1 MLSKEERKQL
11 NIDFWDQFKSEMR
24 KIRSSNGKKMNWINY
39 PTDVKNTYLRVVTE
53 SKSVSLCFDIQFKDQ
68 GVQSIVW
75 EQLTELRKVLESE
88 MEHPTQ
94 WEENK
99 ITSEGLNIGRISWIL
114 FGVNFYDKGQW
125 DVIIEFLK
133 QRMVEFDRFY
143 QEFKEILITLVD

>member
-53 SKSVSLCFDIQFKDQ
+53 SNSVSLCFDIQFKDQ

-114 FGVNFYDKGQW
+114 SGVNFYDKGQW

>member
-39 PTDVKNTYLRVVTE
+39 PTDVKNIYLRVVTE
-53 SKSVSLCFDIQFKDQ
+53 SNRVSLCLDIQFKDQ

-75 EQLTELRKVLESE
+75 EQLTELRKVLEAE
-88 MEHPTQ
+88 MEHPTL

-99 ITSEGLNIGRISWIL
+99 VTTEGLNIGRISWTL
-114 FGVNFYDKGQW
+114 SDVNYYDKSQW
-125 DVIIEFLK
+125 DDIIEFLK
-133 QRMVEFDRFY
+133 QRMIEFDRFY

>member
-11 NIDFWDQFKSEMR
+11 NIDFWDQFKSKMR
-24 KIRSSNGKKMNWINY
+24 KIRSSNRKKMNWINY

-53 SKSVSLCFDIQFKDQ
+53 SNSVSLCFDIQFKDQ

-114 FGVNFYDKGQW
+114 SGVNFYDKGQW